1 MTNNAGI
8 TNRVAPKPLKTGDKI
23 ALVAPARFAT
33 SQLINEASQLVEKAG
48 FTPVVF
54 DGLDSRLN
62 QFGGDD
68 EHRAN
73 LLNQAFRNDS
83 IRAVLALRGG
93 YGSAR
98 LLPLLDSQAY
108 LNDPTWIVGF
118 SDITALHAWSNN
130 LGVASLH
137 APVASTMKST
147 HAEDVEWVWETL
159 KGNPPRVFDGTI
171 VGGNLSVLYSLM
183 GTPYFPD
190 CTNSYLFIEDLDE
203 FTYHIDRMMVSLKLG
218 GVFEQARGL
227 IVGSFTD
234 LKDNTK
240 EFSQSVDNPFGLEYK
255 EIINSHVPKGY
266 LVQFDMPM
274 GHGERN
280 YPIILGAP

>member
-1 MTNNAGI
+1 MTNKSSI
-8 TNRVAPKPLKTGDKI
+8 TNRVTPKLLQEGDNI
-23 ALVAPARFAT
+23 ALVAPARVA
-33 SQLINEASQLVEKAG
+33 SKKLIQEASAFVEEAG
-48 FTPVVF
+48 FTSVVF
-54 DGLDSRLN
+54 DGLDSRSN

-68 EHRAN
+68 EHRAS
-73 LLNQAFRNDS
+73 LLNQAFCDTS

-98 LLPLLDSQAY
+98 LLPLLDAEAY

-118 SDITALHAWSNN
+118 SDITTLHAWSNN
-130 LGVASLH
+130 LGIASLH

-147 HAEDVEWVWETL
+147 NEEDVQWVWDTL
-159 KGNPPRVFDGTI
+159 RGNLPRVFDETI

-183 GTPYFPD
+183 GTPFFPD
-190 CTNSYLFIEDLDE
+190 CTDSYLFIEDLDE
-203 FTYHIDRMMVSLKLG
+203 FTYHIERMMVSLKLA

-240 EFSQSVDNPFGLEYK
+240 EYGQSVDNPFGLNYK
-255 EIINSHVPKGY
+255 EIITSHVPEGY
-266 LVQFDMPM
+266 LVRFDMPI
-274 GHGERN
+274 GHGDRN

>member
-1 MTNNAGI
+1 MTNSRGI
-8 TNRVAPKPLKTGDKI
+8 TNRVVPKPLKSGDKI
-23 ALVAPARFAT
+23 ALVAPARFA
-33 SQLINEASQLVEKAG
+33 SDKLINETSGLISEAG
-48 FTPVVF
+48 FEPVVLE
-54 DGLDSRLN
+54 GLNEREN

-68 EHRAN
+68 EHRASI
-73 LLNQAFRNDS
+73 LNKAFRDSS

-98 LLPLLDSQAY
+98 LLPLLDNEAY
-108 LNDPTWIVGF
+108 KNDPTWIVGF

-137 APVASTMKST
+137 SPVASTMKST
-147 HAEDVEWVWETL
+147 HGEDVDWVWDTL
-159 KGNPPRVFDGTI
+159 RGNPPRIFDGTI

-190 CTNSYLFIEDLDE
+190 CSDSFLLIEDLDE
-203 FTYHIDRMMVSLKLG
+203 FLYHIDRMMVSLKLS
-218 GVFEQARGL
+218 GVFQQTKGL

-240 EFSQSVDNPFGLEYK
+240 EFGQEVDNPFGLGYK
-255 EIINSHVPKGY
+255 EIINKHVPEGY
-266 LVQFDMPM
+266 LVRFDMPM

>member
-1 MTNNAGI
+1 MTNNLGI
-8 TNRVAPKPLKTGDKI
+8 TKRVAPKPLKKGDKI
-23 ALVAPARFAT
+23 ALVTPARFAT
-33 SQLINEASQLVEKAG
+33 CSLIDDACQTLSKAG
-48 FTPVVF
+48 FTPYISE
-54 DGLDSRLN
+54 GLNLREG

-68 EHRAN
+68 QSRSNQLN
-73 LLNQAFRNDS
+73 LAFQDPD

-98 LLPLLDSQAY
+98 LLPLLDVESY
-108 LNDPTWIVGF
+108 VNDPTWIVGF

-137 APVASTMKST
+137 ASVASTIKTT
-147 HAEDVEWVWETL
+147 HDEDVEWIWDTL
-159 KGNPPRVFDGTI
+159 MGNAPITCDDTI
-171 VGGNLSVLYSLM
+171 VGGNLSVLYSLL

-190 CTNSYLFIEDLDE
+190 CTDSFLFIEDLDE
-203 FTYHIDRMMVSLKLG
+203 FLYHIDRMIVSLKLA
-218 GVFEQARGL
+218 GVFNSSKGL
-227 IVGSFTD
+227 IVGRFTE

-240 EFSQSVDNPFGLEYK
+240 EFGQSLDNPFGKDYQ
-255 EIINSHVPKGY
+255 EIILDHVPEGY
-266 LVQFDMPM
+266 LVKFDMPV

>member
-1 MTNNAGI
+1 M
-8 TNRVAPKPLKTGDKI
+8 
-23 ALVAPARFAT
+23 
-33 SQLINEASQLVEKAG
+33 VEEAG

-54 DGLDSRLN
+54 EGLDSRLN

-68 EHRAN
+68 DHRAS
-73 LLNQAFRNDS
+73 LLNQAFSDES

-98 LLPLLDSQAY
+98 LLPLLDSEAY

-130 LGVASLH
+130 LGIASLH
-137 APVASTMKST
+137 APVVSTMKST
-147 HAEDVEWVWETL
+147 SGEAVEWVWDTL
-159 KGNPPRVFDGTI
+159 RGNPLRVFDGTI
-171 VGGNLSVLYSLM
+171 VGGNLSVLYSLI

-190 CTNSYLFIEDLDE
+190 CSDSYLFIEDLDE
-203 FTYHIDRMMVSLKLG
+203 FTYHIDRMMVSLKLAG
-218 GVFEQARGL
+218 IFEQARGL

-240 EFSQSVDNPFGLEYK
+240 EFGQSVDNPFGLNYK
-255 EIINSHVPKGY
+255 EIITSHVPEGY
-266 LVQFDMPM
+266 LVRFDMPM